1 MQRPRYAEQN
11 WFLQMK
17 LELLGICLPASLFV
31 CLSQLLYNV
40 AIKGV
45 QLCER
50 IYTDCFQMKNTA
62 VFVFFRTVVSD
73 FLGSITS
80 EVLNTITTTFIAEE
94 EEEDEADN
102 ALETPASDVATLGSV
117 KSWVLSLNENT

>member
-1 MQRPRYAEQN
+1 
-11 WFLQMK
+11 
-17 LELLGICLPASLFV
+17 
-31 CLSQLLYNV
+31 
-40 AIKGV
+40 
-45 QLCER
+45 
-50 IYTDCFQMKNTA
+50 MKNIA

-80 EVLNTITTTFIAEE
+80 EVVNTNRTTFIAEE

-102 ALETPASDVATLGSV
+102 ALETQASDVATLGCI

>member
-1 MQRPRYAEQN
+1 
-11 WFLQMK
+11 
-17 LELLGICLPASLFV
+17 
-31 CLSQLLYNV
+31 
-40 AIKGV
+40 
-45 QLCER
+45 
-50 IYTDCFQMKNTA
+50 MKNIA

-80 EVLNTITTTFIAEE
+80 EVVNTIRTTFIAEE

-102 ALETPASDVATLGSV
+102 ALETQASDVATLGCI

>member
-1 MQRPRYAEQN
+1 
-11 WFLQMK
+11 
-17 LELLGICLPASLFV
+17 
-31 CLSQLLYNV
+31 
-40 AIKGV
+40 
-45 QLCER
+45 
-50 IYTDCFQMKNTA
+50 MKNTA

-80 EVLNTITTTFIAEE
+80 EVVNMIRTTFIAEE

-102 ALETPASDVATLGSV
+102 ALETPASDVATLGSI